1 MEMIG
6 KELPL
11 YRVTHEPDPA
21 EQILAHGDI
30 NKQPCHLSVVREG
43 DDHLLVATVN
53 DKRVAVSGKQLL
65 GVAASLGD

>member
-11 YRVTHEPDPA
+11 YRVATEPDA
-21 EQILAHGDI
+21 SEQLVAYGIF
-30 NKQPCHLSVVREG
+30 NKQPCSLNIIHEG
-43 DDHLLVATVN
+43 GDHLLVATVN

-65 GVAASLGD
+65 GVAASLGV